1 MRRIYVIKRFILG
14 ICAILVVGGMLWL
27 NYMVLI
33 DRLSVGLLWVD
44 IPAILILV
52 KISNDMDQASALIAF
67 LDILEKE
74 NKEDNQEINKL

>member
-1 MRRIYVIKRFILG
+1 MKRKYIIKRFILG
-14 ICAILVVGGMLWL
+14 ICVILVIGGMLWL